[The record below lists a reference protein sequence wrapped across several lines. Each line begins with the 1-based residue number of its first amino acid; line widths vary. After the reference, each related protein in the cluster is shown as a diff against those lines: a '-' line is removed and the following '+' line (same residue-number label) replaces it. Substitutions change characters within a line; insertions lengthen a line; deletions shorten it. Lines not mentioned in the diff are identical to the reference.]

1 MMMTMMMMMM
11 MMMTT
16 TMITTMMIMTM
27 IILSNP
33 RLISPCIDVPLA
45 SVQMERTDSLEL
57 VPIKKSPTH
66 ATIVGTVNTAGDT
79 RTGYYSTMSS
89 NTDGQGYYKPDS
101 VQEARDPLLSVGSY
115 VQPGYIYVG
124 DNCNYA

>member
-1 MMMTMMMMMM
+1 MMIMMVMMMMMM
-11 MMMTT
+11 MM
-16 TMITTMMIMTM
+16 MTM

-57 VPIKKSPTH
+57 VPMKKSPTH